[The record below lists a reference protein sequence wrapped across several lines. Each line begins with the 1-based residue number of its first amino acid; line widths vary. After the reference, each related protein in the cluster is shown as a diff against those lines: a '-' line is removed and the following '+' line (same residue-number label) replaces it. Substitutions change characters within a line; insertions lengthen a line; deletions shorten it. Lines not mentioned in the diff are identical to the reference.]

1 MVLWSLSDVLIQKL
15 LLEANNILGLIKN
28 NLIQIDYYFVPY
40 ASIEDI
46 PPFSGLSRR
55 GASSIA
61 PHQVVKNSVTAKGR
75 LHFENNK
82 LLPESRHIYEV

>member
-1 MVLWSLSDVLIQKL
+1 VLIQKL

-61 PHQVVKNSVTAKGR
+61 PHQVVENSVTAKEDFILR
-75 LHFENNK
+75 ITSYCQKVDTSNRSLIV
-82 LLPESRHIYEV
+82 R